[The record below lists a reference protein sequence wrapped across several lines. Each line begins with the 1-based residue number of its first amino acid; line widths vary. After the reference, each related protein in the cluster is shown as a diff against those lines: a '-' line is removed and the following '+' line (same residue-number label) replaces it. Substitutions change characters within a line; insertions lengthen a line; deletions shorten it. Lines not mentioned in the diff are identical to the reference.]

1 MSTGDRNREARFQIW
16 GWILF
21 LMCAI
26 LFLVSSAQSRDV
38 LMLVG
43 SILFLVACVVFMI
56 PLLNKQ
62 QNNRGGKDD

>member
-62 QNNRGGKDD
+62 QNNRGGKDN